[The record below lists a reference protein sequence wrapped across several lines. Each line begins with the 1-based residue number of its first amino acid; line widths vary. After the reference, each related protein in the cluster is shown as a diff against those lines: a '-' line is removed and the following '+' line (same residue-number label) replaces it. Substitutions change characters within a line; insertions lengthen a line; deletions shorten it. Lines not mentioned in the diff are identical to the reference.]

1 MLVMDQA
8 LRYES
13 LSLQV
18 QVYLLF
24 SPYNEQL
31 MYFCAHRAISRAAK
45 NTFLKRLSLYGY
57 GTQVATKVAK
67 MFAWDGRLSCKGW
80 VAK

>member
-8 LRYES
+8 LRYGS
-13 LSLQV
+13 LTL

-31 MYFCAHRAISRAAK
+31 MYFCVRLAISRAAK
-45 NTFLKRLSLYGY
+45 NKFLNRLSLYGY
-57 GTQVATKVAK
+57 GTTKVAK
-67 MFAWDGRLSCKGW
+67 MFA
-80 VAK
+80 